1 MDVSDC
7 GDMRTKSVQRSR
19 LLLVALIVSVLS
31 ASVGTSAANVALPTI
46 AADFGGSFADA
57 QWVALAY
64 LIAMTA
70 SSGAAGF
77 LGDRIGRPR
86 ALLMGAAIFTVASL
100 AAALAPSLTVLV
112 LARGIQGAGA
122 AVMMALPLAIGRDI
136 APEGRTGAVMGLL
149 GTIGAVGTASGPALG
164 GLLVSWDGWP
174 PIFWAMAGLGALT
187 AVLAAKFATPSASQA
202 PSPFDL
208 PGVLLLTTGVT
219 TYALALTLDASLWLT
234 GTLLVGAT
242 LAIAAF
248 AAVERRSTH
257 PMLPP
262 GMLRNGALGVGGLLN
277 LIVGTVMM
285 STLVVGPFFLSG
297 ALGLTAGQIGLVMAA
312 GPVASA
318 CTGFMAGRVVDRL
331 GPARMT
337 TAGLMAM
344 IVGAGALALLPGW
357 LGLPGYMAGTVLLA
371 PGYQLF
377 LAANTTAVLGSV
389 EARLRGTASGT
400 LNLARNIGMV
410 TGASAM
416 GLLFTTAAGTSDVTA
431 ESRSA
436 LETGLLVTYLVAA
449 AGLVAAV
456 TVSRRN
462 PDVA

>member
-1 MDVSDC
+1 M
-7 GDMRTKSVQRSR
+7 M
-19 LLLVALIVSVLS
+19 ALIVSILS

-46 AADFGGSFADA
+46 ASDLGGSFADA

-77 LGDRIGRPR
+77 LGDRVGRPR
-86 ALLMGAAIFTVASL
+86 ALLMGAALFTAASVL
-100 AAALAPSLTVLV
+100 AALAPSLAVLV
-112 LARGIQGAGA
+112 LARAVQGIGA

-136 APEGRTGAVMGLL
+136 APEGRTGSVMGLL
-149 GTIGAVGTASGPALG
+149 GTVGAVGTASGPALG
-164 GLLVSWDGWP
+164 GLLVSWSGWE

-187 AVLAAKFATPSASQA
+187 AVLAANFATAPMSRT

-208 PGVLLLTTGVT
+208 PGVLLLTTGVA
-219 TYALALTLDASLWLT
+219 TYALALTLDMPLWLA
-234 GTLLVGAT
+234 GMLLVGAT
-242 LAIAAF
+242 LALVAF

-262 GMLRNGALGVGGLLN
+262 GILRNGALGVGGMLN

-297 ALGLTAGQIGLVMAA
+297 ALGLNAGQIGLVMAA

-318 CTGFMAGRVVDRL
+318 CTGFLAGRVVDHL

-377 LAANTTAVLGSV
+377 LAANNTAVLGSIDPS
-389 EARLRGTASGT
+389 LRGTASGT

-431 ESRSA
+431 ASRSA

-449 AGLVAAV
+449 AGLMMAV
-456 TVSRRN
+456 SLASGRSLPSRPFR
-462 PDVA
+462 PEASDGRSTRATR